1 MTILEALKKVKE
13 RKGALVVRNP
23 IRKGQKALTFIPF

>member
-13 RKGALVVRNP
+13 KKGALVIRNP
-23 IRKGQKALTFIPF
+23 IKRGQKALTFLPF